1 VQLPLRVAGSEDQPR
16 QRRSAGAAHQAV
28 AVASSIGIGQTPLP
42 SGICLPE
49 KDLPILLAA
58 IEARATLTE
67 CTSDI

>member
-1 VQLPLRVAGSEDQPR
+1 LEEARINLGNKISGRGSPCC
-16 QRRSAGAAHQAV
+16 RSRF
-28 AVASSIGIGQTPLP
+28 IYWKRDKRLFT

-58 IEARATLTE
+58 IEDRATLTE